1 MEWKDE
7 KEKKIKNKL
16 VKIEKKKKKL
26 IVYLILKFN
35 ILPT

>member
-16 VKIEKKKKKL
+16 VKIEKKKKK
-26 IVYLILKFN
+26 KKN
-35 ILPT
+35 NCLPYFEI